1 MRLKTIALSLV
12 LLALPMAASAHNL
25 PDGPNGGQLVADG
38 AQHLELLS
46 NADQIILYVTDT
58 AHAPLTSEKAT
69 GRVIIQEGTKL
80 TTVEL
85 APAEPNL
92 LSSKLAAP
100 LSAGAKLAVTIK
112 LGDGRDVKAR
122 FVVR

>member
-1 MRLKTIALSLV
+1 MRLKTIALSL
-12 LLALPMAASAHNL
+12 ALVVWPLAASAHNL
-25 PDGPNGGQLVADG
+25 PQGPHGGQVVADG
-38 AQHLELLS
+38 AQHLEFL
-46 NADQIILYVTDT
+46 NKADQIVLFVTDT
-58 AHAPLTSEKAT
+58 AHTALTSEKAT

-85 APAEPNL
+85 TPGEPNL

-100 LSAGAKLAVTIK
+100 LGAGAKLAVTVK

-122 FVVR
+122 FVVP